1 MTDARGVCAGSATGL
16 ASGVSYVRGWA
27 DAKTGADA
35 LAEQL
40 RALDVGHL
48 FAGLKADVNVNG
60 DGIVHLGQIRP
71 ATAQLLATL
80 IVQGLTM
87 EVLSRET
94 TDARPH
100 PTP

>member
-1 MTDARGVCAGSATGL
+1 VA
-16 ASGVSYVRGWA
+16 YVRGWA
-27 DAKTGADA
+27 DAKQGADA

-60 DGIVHLGQIRP
+60 DGVVQLGEIRP
-71 ATAQLLATL
+71 AAAQLLATL
-80 IVQGLTM
+80 IVQGLTV
-87 EVLSRET
+87 EVLGRE
-94 TDARPH
+94 AAEAIPH

>member
-16 ASGVSYVRGWA
+16 APGVGYVRGWA
-27 DAKTGADA
+27 DAKKGADA

-40 RALDVGHL
+40 RTLDVGHL
-48 FAGLKADVNVNG
+48 FAGLKADVNVDG
-60 DGIVHLGQIRP
+60 DGVVQLGQIRP

-80 IVQGLTM
+80 IMQGLTI
-87 EVLSRET
+87 EVLGRE
-94 TDARPH
+94 AAEAMPH